1 MARDNKLKTFCQLS
15 RPEKCWVLTHPFI
28 ANKARKITE
37 HVRTITNEISKS
49 TELDGDPDGGQV
61 DAFRHSYWMACLS
74 KKMRAKKALRL
85 GRAHEK
91 GNYLAFKKSEYEESS
106 IPDSMASIMDLFNNQ
121 LGIEIA
127 QKNKDAD
134 LDSLQTLLIQAIRNG
149 DARMILKNENKE
161 FLDCDRNLL
170 KMTDYKGQWNIPK
183 CLIPS
188 IY

>member
-1 MARDNKLKTFCQLS
+1 
-15 RPEKCWVLTHPFI
+15 
-28 ANKARKITE
+28 
-37 HVRTITNEISKS
+37 
-49 TELDGDPDGGQV
+49 
-61 DAFRHSYWMACLS
+61 
-74 KKMRAKKALRL
+74 
-85 GRAHEK
+85 
-91 GNYLAFKKSEYEESS
+91 
-106 IPDSMASIMDLFNNQ
+106 MASIMDLFNNQ